1 MRSFASEWDE
11 ALAAAGPPAIFTL
24 DPEGKLRVDPERTRE
39 IFLVDR
45 SLSGH
50 DPGHW
55 VLTDRRTGL
64 RLYLYV
70 THPAL
75 ARLQPRGDVEQFGD
89 AASAIEKAMEQW
101 AVPAPQ
107 AAAD

>member
-11 ALAAAGPPAIFTL
+11 ALAAAGPPSIFTL

-39 IFLVDR
+39 IFLLDPTLAGR
-45 SLSGH
+45 

-75 ARLQPRGDVEQFGD
+75 AQRQPRGDVQQFPD
-89 AASAIEKAMEQW
+89 ADSAIEQAMQQW

-107 AAAD
+107 APVD